1 MSINQGQ
8 FNIDAVGTVTIGEG
22 HSSGNQIT
30 ITIKNNSAAQVR
42 TRITIGVKCGN
53 TPEALLNANTV
64 TIIATYAVTG
74 KPQVNLSAIAP
85 ASDSRTWQTSSKG
98 DALDAGQT
106 VTIKLSTFESNT
118 PPGKAIVD
126 VQVQT
131 YQNNAWTPALGTIPA
146 ENRRLTIEKEA
157 EPKPSPAIHYFTVN
171 PDYILHAGQ
180 TPVELGFYA
189 TGFDSLVMFRN
200 NQEVQ
205 NWPSNEHPK
214 NIDGSIADTFTDHP
228 SITTAYRLEG
238 KSKAEG
244 EKRKVKYRSVQVIS
258 PGWNQVSLPQ
268 GYPAR
273 LFVSADFT
281 PSESKTSSNRLYGIF
296 IDSEGRAALYSSA
309 TGVDDW
315 RLEPGDVPQD
325 MAMSPGVAYHD
336 KLWLIGGSCIDPAD
350 PGSDVWCYELNTDS
364 EVRRWNKKT
373 VRGPIFPDRMGHA
386 CIVSQ
391 GKLWVLA
398 GYCSPTAFRDVWQ
411 LNDDEKGNLSW
422 QQISEACGWNARV
435 NPAAAAFTNVDN
447 EEEVW
452 IYGGSAKPQSDGL
465 NDLWSTKN
473 GRDWS
478 KLSSTILPDPGIPL
492 GATLVVYPKL
502 GSSPSNVGDRL
513 FLTGSFLEWATGA
526 PPSRGNRVSSFLFEW
541 HGLNLV
547 WEERPVFNGWQ
558 QFRGENF
565 YMQAISFNGFLFV
578 WSLQPRIN
586 QALKLNILVS

>member
-1 MSINQGQ
+1 MSITQGK
-8 FNIDAVGTVTIGEG
+8 FIIDATGTVTIGEG
-22 HSSGNQIT
+22 HSSGNQIS
-30 ITIKNNSAAQVR
+30 ITVKNNGAAQLR
-42 TRITIGVKCGN
+42 TRVTIGVKCGN
-53 TPEALLNANTV
+53 TTEALLNANTA
-64 TIIATYAVTG
+64 TIIATYAVAA
-74 KPQVNLSAIAP
+74 KPHVNLSAIAS

-98 DALDAGQT
+98 DPVDPGQT
-106 VTIKLSTFESNT
+106 VTIKFSTFESNT
-118 PPGKAIVD
+118 LPGKALID
-126 VQVQT
+126 VHVQI
-131 YQNNAWTPALGTIPA
+131 YQDGVWTSALTTIPPDD
-146 ENRRLTIEKEA
+146 RRLTVEKKA
-157 EPKPSPAIHYFTVN
+157 EEKATPAIHYFTVN

-189 TGFDSLVMFRN
+189 TGFDSLVLFRN
-200 NQEVQ
+200 NQEIQ

-214 NIDGSIADTFTDHP
+214 NNDGSIVGTFTDRP

-238 KSKAEG
+238 TSKADG

-268 GYPAR
+268 GYPTR

-281 PSESKTSSNRLYGIF
+281 PSESQAASNRLYGIF
-296 IDSEGRAALYSSA
+296 IDSEGHAALYSSA

-315 RLEPGDVPQD
+315 RLEPGDVPD
-325 MAMSPGVAYHD
+325 GMKMSPGVAYHN
-336 KLWLIGGSCIDPAD
+336 KLWLIGGSCIDPSE
-350 PGSDVWCYELNTDS
+350 PGAEVWCYELNTDS

-373 VRGPIFPDRMGHA
+373 VKGAVFPGRMGHA

-391 GKLWVLA
+391 GKLWVMG
-398 GYCSPTAFRDVWQ
+398 GYDSPTAFNDLWQ

-422 QQISEACGWNARV
+422 QQISAVSGWNARV
-435 NPAAAAFTNVDN
+435 NPAAASFTNVDN

-473 GRDWS
+473 GKDWS
-478 KLSSTILPDPGIPL
+478 KLTSTIRPDPGIPL

-502 GSSPSNVGDRL
+502 GSSASNVGDRL
-513 FLTGSFLEWATGA
+513 FLTGSFLEWATGT

-578 WSLQPRIN
+578 WSLQPRIS

>member
-8 FNIDAVGTVTIGEG
+8 FIIDGTGTVTIGEG
-22 HSSGNQIT
+22 HSSGNQIL
-30 ITIKNNSAAQVR
+30 ITIKNNAAAQLR

-53 TPEALLNANTV
+53 TPEALLSASFVTV
-64 TIIATYAVTG
+64 NATYAVTG
-74 KPQVNLSAIAP
+74 RQQVILSP
-85 ASDSRTWQTSSKG
+85 NASSADARSWQTSSRG
-98 DALDAGQT
+98 EAVDAGQT
-106 VTIKLSTFESNT
+106 VTIKLSSFESNT
-118 PPGKAIVD
+118 PPGKAVVD

-131 YQNNAWTPALGTIPA
+131 FKDDVWAPPLGTIALQDRQLTVEKKAEHKPA
-146 ENRRLTIEKEA
+146 PT
-157 EPKPSPAIHYFTVN
+157 IHYFTVN

-180 TPVELGFYA
+180 TPVQLGFYA
-189 TGFDSLVMFRN
+189 TGFDTLTLFRN
-200 NQEVQ
+200 NQEVE
-205 NWPSNEHPK
+205 NWPNNEHPK
-214 NIDGSIADTFTDHP
+214 NNDGSIAGTFTDKP

-244 EKRKVKYRSVQVIS
+244 EKLPKVKYRSVQVIS

-281 PSESKTSSNRLYGIF
+281 PTESKAPSNRLYGIF
-296 IDSEGRAALYSSA
+296 IDSEDHAALYSSA

-336 KLWLIGGSCIDPAD
+336 KLWLIGGSCVKPDD
-350 PGSDVWCYELNTDS
+350 PGSDVWCYELSTDS

-373 VRGPIFPDRMGHA
+373 VTGNFPKRMGHA

-391 GKLWVLA
+391 GRLWVLG
-398 GYCSPTAFRDVWQ
+398 GYASPNALRDLWQ
-411 LNDDEKGNLSW
+411 LNDDQKGNLSW
-422 QQISEACGWNARV
+422 QQVSPACGWNARI
-435 NPAAAAFTNVDN
+435 NPAAANFTNVDD

-465 NDLWSTKN
+465 YDLWSTKN
-473 GRDWS
+473 GKDWS
-478 KLSSTILPDPGIPL
+478 KLSSPILPDPGIPL

-513 FLTGSFLEWATGA
+513 FLIGSFLEWAAGG
-526 PPSRGNRVSSFLFEW
+526 PGPRGNRISSSLLEW

-565 YMQAISFNGFLFV
+565 YMQAVSFNGFLFV
-578 WSLQPRIN
+578 WSLQPRIS
-586 QALKLNILVS
+586 QTLKLNILVS